1 VTPGARTAL
10 LRRLCGEQG
19 IERVGV
25 AAAGP
30 TGEAA
35 RLEEWLGRG
44 YHGGMAWMAR
54 WREKRT
60 DPRELV
66 PGARAV
72 VSVALNYYR
81 PAPREPGDGEGRV
94 ARYAWAED
102 YHRVL
107 RDKLRAVLAG
117 LRDAEPNLGG
127 RAFVDSAPLQE
138 KLWAERAGVGWRG
151 KSTNLITKDLGSWIV
166 LGELVLDRELV
177 ADAPHADHCG
187 TCTRCLDACPTGA
200 IVEPWVL
207 DARRCLSY
215 LTIEHRGELPGEFAD
230 DMREWVFGCDVCQ
243 EVCPWNVKHATP
255 ATEAR
260 LAPRLA
266 QVALDLAEAAELDD
280 AAFHARF
287 ADAAIS
293 RARPEGLRR
302 NARAILEA
310 RTRAAD
316 GTPRDPRGEGR
327 GAPAGVGA
335 P

>member
-1 VTPGARTAL
+1 MTPGARTAL
-10 LRRLCGEQG
+10 LRRLAEEQG
-19 IERVGV
+19 IDRVGV
-25 AAAGP
+25 AAADA

-44 YHGGMAWMAR
+44 YHGGMRWMER

-72 VSVALNYYR
+72 ISAALNYYR
-81 PAPREPGDGEGRV
+81 PAPREPGDGDGRV

-117 LRDAEPNLGG
+117 LRAAEPGLGG
-127 RAFVDSAPLQE
+127 RAFVDTAPLQE
-138 KLWAERAGVGWRG
+138 KLWAERAGLGWRG
-151 KSTNLITKDLGSWIV
+151 KSTNLVTTDLGSWVV
-166 LGELVLDRELV
+166 LGELVLDRDLV
-177 ADAPHADHCG
+177 VDAPHRDHCG

-200 IVEPWVL
+200 LVAPYVL

-215 LTIEHRGELPGEFAD
+215 LTIEHRGDLPGDLAGE
-230 DMREWVFGCDVCQ
+230 MREWVFGCDVCQ

-255 ATEAR
+255 GAE
-260 LAPRLA
+260 PRLEPRA
-266 QVALDLAEAAELDD
+266 GQVALDLRETADLDD

-287 ADAAIS
+287 ADAALE

-302 NARAILEA
+302 NARAVLEN
-310 RTRAAD
+310 RLRSDSRAV
-316 GTPRDPRGEGR
+316 
-327 GAPAGVGA
+327 AP
-335 P
+335 